1 MSRRKRQQAQRAMD
15 QRRTARDQQ
24 RQTAEAL
31 ARVDASGIDP
41 DCTHLEAERQYAV
54 LIREQYGHLPISDP
68 FYLRHLGLN
77 DHRRG
82 RENDLRRDE
91 MPDVIRSGGKE

>member
-1 MSRRKRQQAQRAMD
+1 MD
-15 QRRTARDQQ
+15 QRRTARDQG

-31 ARVDASGIDP
+31 ARVDASGIDA
-41 DCTHLEAERQYAV
+41 DCTHLEAERQYAA
-54 LIREQYGHLPISDP
+54 LIQEKYGCLPISGP

-82 RENDLRRDE
+82 SQNDLRHDE
-91 MPDVIRSGGKE
+91 MPDIIRPSRRNP

>member
-1 MSRRKRQQAQRAMD
+1 MSRRKRQQAQRAMA

-31 ARVDASGIDP
+31 ARVDASGIDA

-54 LIREQYGHLPISDP
+54 LIREQYGCLPLSDP
-68 FYLRHLGLN
+68 FYMRHLGLA
-77 DHRRG
+77 DTRWG
-82 RENDLRRDE
+82 SQNDLRHDE
-91 MPDVIRSGGKE
+91 MPDVIRPEG